1 MCLTE
6 DFIDYLR
13 VRKRYSPR
21 TQDLYS
27 NAIKRFYSYVKADRE
42 SVDCLTVN
50 NIRGFIA
57 KGLDEGLSPES
68 VNLML
73 SGLSTYCN
81 YLVMQEKIESNPVK
95 GVFHPKEKKR
105 LPAFY
110 TQDAM
115 SGYLSQPVGDGYSSV
130 RNRLMVQLIYDTGM
144 RRAEVASLKTT
155 DYDEERGLLRI
166 FGKGNKEREIPVV
179 GALKN
184 GITGYLAAR
193 EDFIRKHSPAQE
205 ENSFFLTDK
214 CAPLYLAFV
223 NNVVRKELSGV
234 KGFSGK
240 KSPHVLRHSF
250 ATALLNNGAD
260 LNSIKE
266 VLGHSNLA
274 ATEVYTHNSF
284 EQLKKVYAAA
294 HPRAGKIPPEQR

>member
-1 MCLTE
+1 MGCME
-6 DFIDYLR
+6 DFLDYLR

-21 TQDLYS
+21 TRILYS
-27 NAIKRFYSYVKADRE
+27 NAIKRFYAFIHADSD
-42 SVDCLTVN
+42 SVGHLTVN
-50 NIRGFIA
+50 NIRAFIA
-57 KGLDEGLSPES
+57 KGLDDRLSPES

-73 SGLSTYCN
+73 SGISTYCN
-81 YLVMQEKIESNPVK
+81 YLIMQGKMESNPVK
-95 GVFHPKEKKR
+95 EVFHPKKKKR

-110 TQDAM
+110 TQGAM
-115 SGYLSQPVGDGYSSV
+115 ADYLARPVESDYSSI

-144 RRAEVASLKTT
+144 RRAEVASLKTY
-155 DYDEERGLLRI
+155 DYDRARGLFRI
-166 FGKGNKEREIPVV
+166 IGKGNKEREIPVV
-179 GALKN
+179 EILKEN
-184 GITGYLAAR
+184 IDSYLISRESFIKEHKSSDGEAA
-193 EDFIRKHSPAQE
+193 
-205 ENSFFLTDK
+205 FFLTDK
-214 CAPLYLAFV
+214 CAPLYLAFI
-223 NNVVRKELSGV
+223 NNIVKKELTGI

-294 HPRAGKIPPEQR
+294 HPHSGKKN